1 MANNTVVS
9 FTLRCVDRA
18 TRVITSIG
26 GAIGKL
32 AKGIWGLGANL
43 GGWVQSFQAAAGT
56 IQGVFS
62 KLWGAIKESF
72 KFESLTIQFKTLL
85 GSMEDARERMA
96 ALAEFAEVTPFN
108 LEEVV
113 KASRTLTVFSDGALG
128 TEYSLRLVGD
138 AAAAVGAGFDEVA
151 FWVGRAYAM
160 IKGGQPF
167 GEAAMR
173 LQELGIL
180 TPAVRTE
187 MEALQASGAK
197 NSEVWEAFTAR
208 LEEFGGAM
216 EDLSQTGDGLTS
228 TLEDT
233 WTAAVREFGDAFQ
246 DAAKESIGFLITLL
260 GKLKADGTIKEWAQA
275 ALNALTPVKD
285 LITAILGG
293 GEERSSALKVAWD
306 YLKAVWDYAADVIK
320 ASVKY
325 AGQMLVAYAHEAA
338 TAFAWSESKEEELM
352 RIANATKKGAY
363 WELKNGL
370 TRASGNLKW
379 TTRDLAKE
387 AAVLAESTR
396 KRVEA
401 EAEALKASPPATKP
415 TAPATEPTASATPE
429 ATEAQ
434 TKPKETDA
442 QAKKR
447 IKDDLDAAG
456 DKKREELQ
464 EKENKLLKD
473 RTYWERQQ
481 NNTEK
486 LRTQYAKQ
494 LADLDKEI
502 LKLKEREADFHAR
515 ALDSRE
521 DKRRREEEKEEKRQ
535 KDREKKLN
543 RDAWALLRKHATLS
557 DPYALLR
564 KDFDVSKLGHRG
576 RALREWMIASLLGND
591 AAKERNFIAGKDS
604 AAVEKLKEIK
614 TVLEDNQKSLD
625 ALLRQS

>member
-18 TRVITSIG
+18 TKVITSIG
-26 GAIGKL
+26 WAIGKL

-72 KFESLTIQFKTLL
+72 KFETLTIQFKTLL

-96 ALAEFAEVTPFN
+96 ALSEFAEVTPYN
-108 LEEVV
+108 IEEVV
-113 KASRTLTVFSDGALG
+113 KASRTLTVMSDNALG

-138 AAAAVGAGFDEVA
+138 AAAATGASFEEVA

-167 GEAAMR
+167 GEAALR

-180 TPAVRTE
+180 TPAVRQE

-197 NSEVWEAFTAR
+197 NSEVWEAFAAR

-233 WTAAVREFGDAFQ
+233 WTAAVREFGDAFS

-275 ALNALTPVKD
+275 ALKALTPVKD

-352 RIANATKKGAY
+352 RIANATKKGAK
-363 WELKNGL
+363 WELEGDL

-379 TTRDLAKE
+379 TTRDLAKA

-401 EAEALKASPPATKP
+401 EAEALKASPPAAK
-415 TAPATEPTASATPE
+415 PTASATPE

-434 TKPKETDA
+434 AQPKETDEQSKQKIIA
-442 QAKKR
+442 
-447 IKDDLDAAG
+447 DLDEAG
-456 DKKREELQ
+456 NKAKRELQ
-464 EKENKLLKD
+464 ARQIALLKE
-473 RTYWERQQ
+473 RSYWERQQ

-486 LRTQYAKQ
+486 QRTQYAKQ

-564 KDFDVSKLGHRG
+564 KDFDVSKLGHSG

-591 AAKERNFIAGKDS
+591 AAKERKLLSGKE
-604 AAVEKLKEIK
+604 AATVKKLNEIK

>member
-1 MANNTVVS
+1 MAAGNTVVS
-9 FTLRCVDRA
+9 FTLRCIDKA
-18 TRVITSIG
+18 TKTITSVG

-43 GGWVQSFQAAAGT
+43 GGWVTSIQSAAST
-56 IQGVFS
+56 VQGIFS
-62 KLWGAIKESF
+62 RLWGSIQESF

-85 GSMEDARERMA
+85 GSMEAARERMSS
-96 ALAEFAEVTPFN
+96 LATFAEVTPFN

-197 NSEVWEAFTAR
+197 NSEVWEAFAAR

-275 ALNALTPVKD
+275 AVEALTPLKD
-285 LITAILGG
+285 LITAILGN
-293 GEERSSALKVAWD
+293 GEERSSALKASWD
-306 YLKAVWDYAADVIK
+306 YLKAVFGYGGEVIK
-320 ASVKY
+320 ASGV
-325 AGQMLVAYAHEAA
+325 
-338 TAFAWSESKEEELM
+338 ELM
-352 RIANATKKGAY
+352 RMIMRGFASIQNFAGKWTGATWLTSKITGASQEDIEKDTRAMWEGVVGGSFSGDLAAANA
-363 WELKNGL
+363 ELAAASSAFSTATAEAAQA
-370 TRASGNLKW
+370 TRERVSKEAEAAEAAAQASTITLSTAKAEEK
-379 TTRDLAKE
+379 RDKDATERAKIAEDLNKAQEEAAQKRLAKE
-387 AAVLAESTR
+387 GELAESEDELAKAQERLTETTKKLEEMR
-396 KRVEA
+396 K
-401 EAEALKASPPATKP
+401 
-415 TAPATEPTASATPE
+415 
-429 ATEAQ
+429 
-434 TKPKETDA
+434 
-442 QAKKR
+442 
-447 IKDDLDAAG
+447 
-456 DKKREELQ
+456 
-464 EKENKLLKD
+464 
-473 RTYWERQQ
+473 
-481 NNTEK
+481 
-486 LRTQYAKQ
+486 
-494 LADLDKEI
+494 
-502 LKLKEREADFHAR
+502 READFHAR

-521 DKRRREEEKEEKRQ
+521 DKRRREEEKEKKRQ
-535 KDREKKLN
+535 EDREKKLR
-543 RDAWALLRKHATLS
+543 RDADRLLKRFATLS
-557 DPYALLR
+557 DPNALLR
-564 KDFDVSKLGHRG
+564 ADFDVSKLGHRG
-576 RALREWMIASLLGND
+576 RALREWLLASQGVATLESDEDEKKKALETINGTLENIR
-591 AAKERNFIAGKDS
+591 KE
-604 AAVEKLKEIK
+604 LH
-614 TVLEDNQKSLD
+614 Q
-625 ALLRQS
+625 LLRQS